1 MRSAKRLLILLV
13 AAVAIFYATAYAAAN
28 PGTGFSNFVV
38 CGAIL
43 LVFAL
48 PVLHFFKV
56 WQIIKNAF
64 GKDA

>member
-13 AAVAIFYATAYAAAN
+13 AAVAIFYAAAYAAAN

-43 LVFAL
+43 LVGVLPAL
-48 PVLHFFKV
+48 NFLKV
-56 WQIIKNAF
+56 GQIIKDAF
-64 GKDA
+64 GKDE